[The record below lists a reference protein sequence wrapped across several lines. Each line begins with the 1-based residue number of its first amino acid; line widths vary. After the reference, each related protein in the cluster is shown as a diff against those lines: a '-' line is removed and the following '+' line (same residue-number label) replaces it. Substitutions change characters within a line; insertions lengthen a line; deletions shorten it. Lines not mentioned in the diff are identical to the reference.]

1 MCYLLNRNV
10 KISSTAINYSYLN
23 DFALFHTKIFY
34 FLTNFDIEIIDHVLS
49 PCDFEFKNVLSLNG
63 VA

>member
-1 MCYLLNRNV
+1 MTLLYFTP
-10 KISSTAINYSYLN
+10 K
-23 DFALFHTKIFY
+23 FY
-34 FLTNFDIEIIDHVLS
+34 FLTNFYTEIIDHVLS